1 MGDYVLVGVHTDEVL
16 TAHKRKPIL
25 TMEQRVAS
33 LAGCRWVDEVIPNT
47 PWKFDPTWI
56 EKYDIGLVV
65 HGSDYSQKQIDYY
78 YKVPL
83 ELGIFRTIPYSAGI
97 STTDIIRR
105 CKEAT
110 TDKVFNDETEI
121 VSGIGDSSR

>member
-25 TMEQRVAS
+25 TMEERVAS

-47 PWKFDPTWI
+47 LWKFDPTWI
-56 EKYDIGLVV
+56 EKYDIGLIV